1 MVENYVV
8 YRACCNL
15 YVCFVIPGSF
25 SFTIQW
31 IRKQMSR
38 VASMLRFFLS
48 ICEMY
53 ESKGESRA
61 RLGGECP
68 DKTVRVLGN
77 KRAMHLWD
85 LNRLSG
91 PFPRLCII
99 HRYLAVPWMF
109 YALAL
114 FFFFS
119 LILFFLPLV
128 NVLFYP
134 TKFQTHKLLASKGPC
149 AKIATTKVQHALFVV
164 WYSWSPVYYHFPYN
178 RNLRE

>member
-8 YRACCNL
+8 YRACNL

-61 RLGGECP
+61 KLGGECP

-77 KRAMHLWD
+77 KRAMHL
-85 LNRLSG
+85 
-91 PFPRLCII
+91 
-99 HRYLAVPWMF
+99 
-109 YALAL
+109 
-114 FFFFS
+114 
-119 LILFFLPLV
+119 
-128 NVLFYP
+128 
-134 TKFQTHKLLASKGPC
+134 
-149 AKIATTKVQHALFVV
+149 
-164 WYSWSPVYYHFPYN
+164 
-178 RNLRE
+178 